1 MYNVRS
7 MFAAFD
13 QHIFELVESLIQYRP
28 PTKPPRHTSERGVA
42 LLEHAMLMFKNS
54 PHYM

>member
-1 MYNVRS
+1 

-28 PTKPPRHTSERGVA
+28 PTKPPRHSSERGIA